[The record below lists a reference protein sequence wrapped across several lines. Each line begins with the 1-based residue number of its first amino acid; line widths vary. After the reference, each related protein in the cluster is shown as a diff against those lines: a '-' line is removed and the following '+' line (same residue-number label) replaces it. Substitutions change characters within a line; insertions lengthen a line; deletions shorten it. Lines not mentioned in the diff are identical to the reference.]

1 MILLNSTSLIFNFMS
16 RNLTLSINKST
27 IVIKVRI
34 LIVNVILFIVYFF
47 WDNILIVTD
56 YGWIGE
62 VDLFY
67 SVYYYGKERVEIF

>member
-1 MILLNSTSLIFNFMS
+1 MILLNSMSLIFNFMLW
-16 RNLTLSINKST
+16 NLMLLINKLM

-47 WDNILIVTD
+47 WDNILIVMD

-67 SVYYYGKERVEIF
+67 SVYYYGKECVEIF